1 MPIKTFLIIFLLLI
15 IGCNDTYDEYRPYG
29 GERSLY
35 IIHADGSG
43 LQEIFQ
49 ENGQIS
55 NLQFLPDGSGVVFEA
70 RGDLSGTFL
79 YQVATGEIIPYEDPS
94 SPDSVWIDYDW
105 SGEIYLINSVIPD
118 TVNLTNDD
126 KYQYDPVLTADHR
139 SVIFLEQSSYEE
151 EGYFGIKLVV
161 IDINSRE
168 RTEIARFVGSAEL
181 LIYPPDRSLII
192 YNFANGWFNQLWLLE
207 TGSLNIKKLCDTF
220 STYCADIDSGKTAI
234 VLEAFSGD
242 NMEIFMI
249 DLASYVKTKLTD
261 SPGADL
267 RPKFSPD
274 GSKILF
280 EYRSDDKS
288 SLYIMDR
295 YGANLKQLS
304 PEHSYI
310 GDYCASPDNC
320 LIAFTC
326 ED

>member
-1 MPIKTFLIIFLLLI
+1 MPIKTFLIIILLII
-15 IGCNDTYDEYRPYG
+15 IGCNDTYDDYRPYG

-35 IIHADGSG
+35 IIHADGSD
-43 LQEIFQ
+43 LREIFKH
-49 ENGQIS
+49 NGQIS
-55 NLQFLPDGSGVVFEA
+55 DLQFLPDGSGVVFEA

-94 SPDSVWIDYDW
+94 SPDSVWVDYDW

-126 KYQYDPVLTADHR
+126 KYQYDPVLTADYR
-139 SVIFLEQSSYEE
+139 SVVFLEQSDYEE
-151 EGYFGIKLVV
+151 EGYFGTKLIV
-161 IDINSRE
+161 IDINNRE
-168 RTEIARFVGSAEL
+168 RTEIARFDERAEV
-181 LIYPPDRSLII
+181 LIYPPDRTLII
-192 YNFANGWFNQLWLLE
+192 YNFANGWFDQLWLLE
-207 TGSLNIKKLCDTF
+207 TGSLTIKKLCDTF

-242 NMEIFMI
+242 NYEIFLL
-249 DLASYVKTKLTD
+249 DLAIHVKTKLTD

-280 EYRSDDKS
+280 EYRLYDKS
-288 SLYIMDR
+288 SLYFIDR
-295 YGANLKQLS
+295 NGANLQQLS
-304 PEHSYI
+304 PEHLYI
-310 GDYCASPDNC
+310 GYYCASPDNR
-320 LIAFTC
+320 LIALTA